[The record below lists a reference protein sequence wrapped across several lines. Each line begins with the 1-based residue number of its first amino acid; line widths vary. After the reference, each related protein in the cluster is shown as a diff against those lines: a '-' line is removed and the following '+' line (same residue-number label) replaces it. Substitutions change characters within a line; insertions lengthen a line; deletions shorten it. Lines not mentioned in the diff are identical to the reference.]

1 MIFSKAKGQSR
12 GFIFTKRTQSEKGI
26 FATALA
32 IMSLVSII
40 INIYFSYKNAG
51 DVSVNI
57 GVSGFLALIFA
68 LIAFV
73 YSIIGMKEP
82 DSFRLFP
89 ILGLVISV
97 IDLSDWGFCIYL
109 GVG

>member
-26 FATALA
+26 FATVLA

-57 GVSGFLALIFA
+57 GVAGFLALSFMRLTLGRDIGIVMA
-68 LIAFV
+68 KGVLLGIITVITILPSLI
-73 YSIIGMKEP
+73 
-82 DSFRLFP
+82 
-89 ILGLVISV
+89 LV
-97 IDLSDWGFCIYL
+97 SD
-109 GVG
+109 